1 MYLYIPQL
9 YCIICLSILL
19 LVDYYFLKN
28 ANEL

>member
-9 YCIICLSILL
+9 YCIVYLSILL